1 MGIDVLDI
9 VATILGVWFSVRKL
23 DAQSRRAEN
32 FPHVARLDFEVW
44 QAREVD
50 AYRVAA
56 LGCFL
61 KVVVDLVFTLAVV
74 PRLPFGV
81 ARTGG
86 AIIDLSWA
94 AVLVATFIRTHRARE
109 MRRRL
114 GIHLGARPP
123 RSGENPYEENTPVPS
138 LDDED

>member
-1 MGIDVLDI
+1 MGIDVFDI

-23 DAQSRRAEN
+23 DAQGRRAED
-32 FPHVARLDFEVW
+32 FPHVTRIDFEAW
-44 QAREVD
+44 QSREAG

-56 LGCFL
+56 LACFL
-61 KVVVDLVFTLAVV
+61 KVAVDLIFTLAVV

-94 AVLVATFIRTHRARE
+94 AALVVTFIRTHRARE

-114 GIHLGARPP
+114 GIHLGTRPARP
-123 RSGENPYEENTPVPS
+123 GENPYEENTPVPS
-138 LDDED
+138 LDEED